1 MADFAAD
8 SGTVPSAPASF
19 TESLDAT
26 FDAPSEQEET
36 VVQEGTPDT
45 PEAEPQAPA
54 QEDKPV
60 DLVAPPVEEEQAP
73 EDEEVG
79 QPKITENAKG
89 EKTWHYPESRAR
101 ILMQDRQFAQQLR
114 EAIPGITVQ
123 DASEHFQSHVDM
135 LKMEEDIKS
144 GDPASYDRFINN
156 YFGES
161 SAQNPIPLASFAV
174 RAANLLKDTN
184 PQAFAQVASKTVEA
198 LRTMD
203 PQGFEK
209 SVLVPAVAQ
218 KFEGFYQSAWQK
230 LQQAQIS
237 GNQANVQEAQREL
250 YRVQLSDY
258 YLTGEYRKAPQA
270 LGNQPDPLA
279 SQRAEIE
286 RGRAEIYNHNQQQQ
300 QQVAQAWTQKVTDQ
314 YEKGL
319 ADRVSKTLENVK
331 SHYDPAALQMI
342 QNSIL
347 SETKAALAKTSE
359 WKDLYDLEV
368 KRAGQAKSE
377 PALSAA
383 ITKYLNRAEPMLK
396 ANAKR
401 LIPATTRAVVDA
413 NKQAHQAATTASNRR
428 APGTGD
434 PVRKSIVSNPAN
446 AGSRKDFMAEL
457 NAMIPT

>member
-1 MADFAAD
+1 MSDFSADA
-8 SGTVPSAPASF
+8 GTSPSSPASF
-19 TESLDAT
+19 TDSLDAT
-26 FDAPSEQEET
+26 FDASPESEET
-36 VVQEGTPDT
+36 VVQEGTPEVTDT
-45 PEAEPQAPA
+45 EPPVAPA
-54 QEDKPV
+54 EV
-60 DLVAPPVEEEQAP
+60 TPPVEPAVPETEAP
-73 EDEEVG
+73 EDDEVG

-123 DASEHFQSHVDM
+123 DASEHYASHVDLM
-135 LKMEEDIKS
+135 KSEEDIRS
-144 GDPASYDRFINN
+144 GDPAAYDRFIQN
-156 YFGES
+156 YFGET

-184 PQAFAQVASKTVEA
+184 PSAFATVASKTVEA
-198 LRTMD
+198 LRSMD
-203 PQGFEK
+203 PKGFND
-209 SVLVPAVAQ
+209 SVLIPAVQA
-218 KFEGFYQSAWQK
+218 KFDGLYTNAWSK

-237 GNQANVQEAQREL
+237 GNQANIQEAQRGL

-258 YLTGEYRKAPQA
+258 HLTGAYKKAPQS
-270 LGNQPDPLA
+270 LGEQPDPLA

-286 RGRAEIYNHNQQQQ
+286 RGRAEIQNHNQRQQQ
-300 QQVAQAWTQKVTDQ
+300 AASQAWTQKVNTQ
-314 YEKGL
+314 YETGL

-331 SHYDPAALQMI
+331 SHYDPAALKMI

-347 SETKAALAKTSE
+347 SETKTALEQNSE
-359 WKDLYDLEV
+359 WKDLYDIEV
-368 KRAGQAKSE
+368 KRARQSNSE
-377 PALSAA
+377 PALAA
-383 ITKYLNRAEPMLK
+383 AVTKYLNRAEPMLK

-401 LIPATTRAVVDA
+401 LLPATTKAVVDA
-413 NKQAHQAATTASNRR
+413 NKQAHLAANTASSRR

-434 PVRKSIVSNPAN
+434 PVRKSIVGNPAN